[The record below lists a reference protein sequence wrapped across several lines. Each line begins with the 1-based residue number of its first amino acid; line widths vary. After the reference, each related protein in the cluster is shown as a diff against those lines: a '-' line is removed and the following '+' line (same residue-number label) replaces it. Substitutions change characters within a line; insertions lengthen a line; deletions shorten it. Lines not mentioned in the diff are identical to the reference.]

1 MEDLLKEKINK
12 LAIFLIDNCKDDN
25 KKLLIK
31 QKLSNLQFFEI
42 IMFIQFLDNNN
53 LEKEINS
60 FILLFSINDTE
71 FVREELNKYLN
82 YFMKIKNILNK

>member
-31 QKLSNLQFFEI
+31 QKLSNL
-42 IMFIQFLDNNN
+42 
-53 LEKEINS
+53 
-60 FILLFSINDTE
+60 
-71 FVREELNKYLN
+71 
-82 YFMKIKNILNK
+82 

>member
-1 MEDLLKEKINK
+1 
-12 LAIFLIDNCKDDN
+12 
-25 KKLLIK
+25 
-31 QKLSNLQFFEI
+31 
-42 IMFIQFLDNNN
+42 MFIQFLDNNN